1 MKDTRPTVF
10 VASSSEAIP
19 IVEAIQ
25 VLLEDACE
33 IVPWSVLFQPGDFT
47 LEALVERLDDFDFG
61 IMVVTPDDV
70 VVSRGKKQCAPR
82 DNVLVEIGL
91 FIGGLGRKRTF
102 LVYDRTMSLKLPSDL
117 AGIIAATFRPPKSG
131 NWLSALGPPCTKI
144 KDAVAARGARRV
156 AAVPR

>member
-61 IMVVTPDDV
+61 IMP
-70 VVSRGKKQCAPR
+70 
-82 DNVLVEIGL
+82 
-91 FIGGLGRKRTF
+91 GRT
-102 LVYDRTMSLKLPSDL
+102 
-117 AGIIAATFRPPKSG
+117 
-131 NWLSALGPPCTKI
+131 
-144 KDAVAARGARRV
+144 
-156 AAVPR
+156 